1 MSTLFVNNL
10 NTASGTTIT
19 VPTGKQLIGT
29 DTNSIK
35 APGMILNVQS
45 VTMRDNQTFAGTAF
59 TDLNDGTNALS
70 ITMTPTSSSSK
81 FLLYMMVSAGADNGN
96 SRFGF
101 RFMRGSTIVG
111 NSDTIGNRTPSASA
125 GTGRNGNNL
134 DRNISMIFLDSPAT
148 SSAVTYKIQGSVES
162 TSSTLC
168 INRGG
173 QFANDASVY
182 TATSS
187 FTVMEIA
194 Q

>member
-1 MSTLFVNNL
+1 
-10 NTASGTTIT
+10 
-19 VPTGKQLIGT
+19 
-29 DTNSIK
+29 
-35 APGMILNVQS
+35 
-45 VTMRDNQTFAGTAF
+45 
-59 TDLNDGTNALS
+59 
-70 ITMTPTSSSSK
+70 
-81 FLLYMMVSAGADNGN
+81 MMVSAGADNGN

-173 QFANDASVY
+173 VFANDASVY